1 MLSRQEVRP
10 PTRESPKAKPK
21 ARARHPALKTL
32 IPRVSLIQARGREK
46 GLSLCMQPDSSWV
59 PSPQTG
65 NFVLIFPFNEA
76 TFGASRNGL
85 NVRRIIQELQKL
97 MHKQCSQVAEEKI
110 KRK

>member
-1 MLSRQEVRP
+1 M
-10 PTRESPKAKPK
+10 REPPKAKPK

-46 GLSLCMQPDSSWV
+46 GLSLCVQPDSSWV
-59 PSPQTG
+59 PGPQAG

-97 MHKQCSQVAEEKI
+97 THKQCSQAAEEKT